1 MKIVLKKI
9 FLLFVALM
17 ILIAPF
23 FFFSEYKILSLYIWV
38 ISIVY
43 FLFIKEKIK
52 LDDVSRETSD
62 VDNE

>member
-9 FLLFVALM
+9 FLLFIALI

-23 FFFSEYKILSLYIWV
+23 FFFSEHKTFALYIWV

-52 LDDVSRETSD
+52 KHVSRETSKKKND
-62 VDNE
+62 